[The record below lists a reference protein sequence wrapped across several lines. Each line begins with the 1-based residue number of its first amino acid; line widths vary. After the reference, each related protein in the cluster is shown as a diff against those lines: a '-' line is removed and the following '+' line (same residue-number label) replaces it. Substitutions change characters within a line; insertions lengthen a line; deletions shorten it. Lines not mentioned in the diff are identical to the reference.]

1 MEKVRPLDGHVAF
14 VTGASSGIGRATAI
28 ELARAGSNLA
38 LLARSEA
45 ELERLA
51 IELGREGVRALP
63 LAVDLADADAV
74 LAAAD
79 GALDE
84 LGRVDLLVNS
94 AATDVPGPL
103 EQLTAEDWD
112 RVLAVNLRAPFLLSR
127 AVFPRMRA
135 AGRGTIVNIS
145 SVAGRRG
152 WANPSAYC
160 ASKFALTGLTQA
172 LNAEGRRHGIRACVI
187 YPGAMATSWGAWN
200 AADRDAVNREP
211 EPPSRAL
218 PPEDVAAL
226 IVWIASAPP
235 ELVLNEVI
243 ATPLEE
249 QGWP

>member
-1 MEKVRPLDGHVAF
+1 METVRPLEGHVAF
-14 VTGASSGIGRATAI
+14 VTGASSGLGRATAI

-51 IELGREGVRALP
+51 IELEREDVRALP

-103 EQLTAEDWD
+103 EQLTPEDWD

-127 AVFPRMRA
+127 AVFPRLRDLPGRNGDELGRLERGGSKRSEPRARAPEPRA
-135 AGRGTIVNIS
+135 AP
-145 SVAGRRG
+145 RRCRR
-152 WANPSAYC
+152 AHRLDRVSA
-160 ASKFALTGLTQA
+160 T
-172 LNAEGRRHGIRACVI
+172 RA
-187 YPGAMATSWGAWN
+187 
-200 AADRDAVNREP
+200 R
-211 EPPSRAL
+211 
-218 PPEDVAAL
+218 
-226 IVWIASAPP
+226 
-235 ELVLNEVI
+235 
-243 ATPLEE
+243 
-249 QGWP
+249 